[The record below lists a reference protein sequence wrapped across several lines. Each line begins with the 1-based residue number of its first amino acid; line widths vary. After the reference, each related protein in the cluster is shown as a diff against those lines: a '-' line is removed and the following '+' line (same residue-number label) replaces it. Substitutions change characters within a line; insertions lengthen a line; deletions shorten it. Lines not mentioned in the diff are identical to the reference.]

1 MKTATVKRVRDGDTF
16 EIENDAIRLENVDAP
31 EINTEDGKICKD
43 KLEELILGEEVEY
56 TEEARDDF
64 GRLVARVWVEGKNVN
79 KAMNDFI
86 EGL

>member
-64 GRLVARVWVEGKNVN
+64 GRLVARVWVGGKNVN

>member
-79 KAMNDFI
+79 NAMNDFI